1 MVAVIAFS
9 HHRDGKLNDM
19 CSILITNRAIVNF
32 EQVNYYL
39 QFRGPDYTSTHQQ
52 NGITFV
58 HNLLS
63 ICGEF
68 TPQPFI
74 EDSLVAMH
82 NGEIYNYGDYSSD
95 GYAIIPAYQQHG
107 DRFARQ
113 FDGEFAVALADFKRN
128 VLIFA
133 TDIFR
138 TKPLWFAQQGRE
150 FALSTYR
157 TPIEQLGFH
166 NVVKVEP
173 NSIWRL
179 DLDTYRL
186 DRIGTVYDFDLVQHK
201 TSFDDWTQAFEQS
214 IRKRTENLRE
224 KIFIG
229 LSSGYD
235 SGSIACELD
244 RQGRAYHSF
253 TVTGRE
259 PKNIVDQRRR
269 QHHTYIDPTAELYK
283 IAHEFI
289 NTAVEPFQYTISS
302 SSSNYNEYHVRLQDD
317 SGSNGLSMVCAYA
330 RASDIKIYLSGQG
343 ADELFSDYGYNGT
356 KFYNHSNFGGLFPV
370 NLATIFPWNSFY
382 GSSME
387 SYLAKEEYVS
397 GAYGIEGRYPFLD
410 RAVVQEFLW
419 LTADL
424 KNSAYKSVLDN
435 YLNMHKYPYVPNQK
449 LGFSV

>member
-1 MVAVIAFS
+1 MVAVINFFR
-9 HHRDGKLNDM
+9 HRDGKLLNM
-19 CSILITNRAIVNF
+19 CSILITNKLIADF
-32 EQVNYYL
+32 ELVNYYL
-39 QFRGPDYTSTHQQ
+39 QFRGPDHTSQHKQ

-63 ICGEF
+63 ICGAF
-68 TPQPFI
+68 TPQPFV
-74 EDSLVAMH
+74 DGNVVAMH

-95 GYAIIPAYQQHG
+95 GYAIIPAYRTHG
-107 DRFARQ
+107 DYFAKH
-113 FDGEFAVALADFKRN
+113 FDGEFAVALADFDRN

-138 TKPLWFAQQGRE
+138 TKPLWYAQHGTE

-157 TPIEQLGFH
+157 SPIERLGFT
-166 NVVKVEP
+166 NVVPVEA
-173 NSIWRL
+173 NSIWQL
-179 DLDTYRL
+179 DLATLKLSRL
-186 DRIGTVYDFDLVQHK
+186 GRVYDFDLRQHK
-201 TSFDDWTQAFEQS
+201 TSFDDWTRAFEQS
-214 IRKRTENLRE
+214 IRKRTQNLRE

-244 RQGRAYHSF
+244 RQGVEYHSF
-253 TVTGRE
+253 SVTGRE
-259 PKNIVDQRRR
+259 PRHIVDQRCR
-269 QHHTYIDPTAELYK
+269 QYHTYIDPTPELYT
-283 IAHEFI
+283 IAHDFI
-289 NTAVEPFQYTISS
+289 ETAVESFQYTINS

-343 ADELFSDYGYNGT
+343 ADELFSDYGHGGT
-356 KFYNHSNFGGLFPV
+356 KFYNHSNFGGLFPED
-370 NLATIFPWNSFY
+370 LTKIFPWNSFY

-435 YLNMHKYPYVPNQK
+435 YLKTHNYPYVPNQK